1 MCNVRLRLNGD
12 CEREVAKQ
20 DADPADELLSDLV
33 WSEVLLLLLL
43 LLLSLVDMLSNGPF
57 FNHKA

>member
-1 MCNVRLRLNGD
+1 MCNVRLNGD

-33 WSEVLLLLLL
+33 WSEMLLLL